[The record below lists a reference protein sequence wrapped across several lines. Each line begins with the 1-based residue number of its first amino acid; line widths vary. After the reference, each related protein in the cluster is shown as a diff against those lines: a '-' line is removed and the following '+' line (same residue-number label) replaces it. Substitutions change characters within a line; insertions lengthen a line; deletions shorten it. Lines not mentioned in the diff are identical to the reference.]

1 LYKFWSQN
9 GEQNLFTK
17 PLPPLFD
24 RKEGVNSL
32 SFARSREKEGVHENL
47 FSLCSKIFGKIF
59 NNFGMKNNSQKFY
72 PSGRPNVLVTGGAGF
87 LGSHLCEIL
96 VRDNNVI
103 CVDNLLNP
111 FNYHHIESL
120 LRSPNFYFIK
130 KDVNEPLDLLS
141 MSELKSLKIKFQ
153 GIQEI
158 YHLACPTSAKSFEK
172 LKIET
177 LKANSVGML
186 NILEL
191 ARSYKAK
198 MLFTSSS
205 VVYGPRSA
213 KPRSAPT
220 QVGATTGD
228 DSLYFKETDL
238 GKVNFIGG
246 RACYDEGKRFAETMM
261 FTYQQMYDLD
271 IKVARIFRTY
281 GPRLALFEGEMISD
295 FALQA
300 INNEP
305 LVIYGNENFD
315 TSLCYVSDTVEGMMA
330 LMKSSESGPFNLGA
344 SEAYR
349 LVDIAK
355 KIIEM
360 TGSSS
365 LIKFLPPLLFM
376 TPLGLP
382 DISLAKEKLGWFPV
396 IRPKVGLLKTIEY
409 VKTHKTLLSPMMKQE
424 A

>member
-1 LYKFWSQN
+1 MI
-9 GEQNLFTK
+9 
-17 PLPPLFD
+17 D
-24 RKEGVNSL
+24 
-32 SFARSREKEGVHENL
+32 
-47 FSLCSKIFGKIF
+47 
-59 NNFGMKNNSQKFY
+59 SQKFY
-72 PSGRPNVLVTGGAGF
+72 PAGRPNILVTGGAGF

-103 CVDNLLNP
+103 CIDNLLNS
-111 FNYHHIESL
+111 FNYHNIESL
-120 LRSPNFYFIK
+120 LQIPNFYFIK
-130 KDVNEPLDLLS
+130 KDVNEPLDLMS
-141 MSELKSLKIKFQ
+141 MPELKNLKIKFQ

-158 YHLACPTSAKSFEK
+158 YHLACPTSPKNFEK

-177 LKANSVGML
+177 LKVNSIGML

-191 ARSYKAK
+191 ARTYQAK
-198 MLFTSSS
+198 ILFTSSS
-205 VVYGPRSA
+205 VVYGPRG
-213 KPRSAPT
+213 K
-220 QVGATTGD
+220 D
-228 DSLYFKETDL
+228 NLYFKETDL

>member
-1 LYKFWSQN
+1 MI
-9 GEQNLFTK
+9 
-17 PLPPLFD
+17 D
-24 RKEGVNSL
+24 
-32 SFARSREKEGVHENL
+32 
-47 FSLCSKIFGKIF
+47 
-59 NNFGMKNNSQKFY
+59 SQKFY
-72 PSGRPNVLVTGGAGF
+72 PAGRPNILVTGGAGF

-103 CVDNLLNP
+103 CIDNLLNS
-111 FNYHHIESL
+111 FNYHNIESL
-120 LRSPNFYFIK
+120 LQIPNFYFIK

-141 MSELKSLKIKFQ
+141 MSELKNLKIKFQ

-158 YHLACPTSAKSFEK
+158 YHLACPTSPKNFEK

-177 LKANSVGML
+177 LKVNSIGML

-191 ARSYKAK
+191 ARTYQAK
-198 MLFTSSS
+198 ILFTSSS
-205 VVYGPRSA
+205 VVYGPRG
-213 KPRSAPT
+213 K
-220 QVGATTGD
+220 D
-228 DSLYFKETDL
+228 NLYFKETDL

-246 RACYDEGKRFAETMM
+246 RACYDEGKRFAETIM
-261 FTYQQMYDLD
+261 FTYQQTYGLKV
-271 IKVARIFRTY
+271 KVARIFRTY

-305 LVIYGNENFD
+305 LVIYGDESFD
-315 TSLCYVSDTVEGMMA
+315 TSLCYVSDLIEGITS
-330 LMKSSESGPFNLGA
+330 LMKSDESGPFNLG
-344 SEAYR
+344 SPEKYR

-360 TGSSS
+360 TNSSS
-365 LIKFLPPLLFM
+365 TIKFLPPLLFM

-396 IRPKVGLLKTIEY
+396 IRPKVGLSKTIEY
-409 VKTHKTLLSPMMKQE
+409 VKAYKTLLSPLMGKYE
-424 A
+424 